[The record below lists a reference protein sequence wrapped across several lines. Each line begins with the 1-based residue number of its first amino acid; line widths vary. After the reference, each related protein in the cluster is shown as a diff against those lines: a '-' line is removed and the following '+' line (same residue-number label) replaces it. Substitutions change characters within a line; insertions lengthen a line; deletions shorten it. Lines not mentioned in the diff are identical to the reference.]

1 MAQAGSIDGSAI
13 PTSLFYIAD
22 IRKSG
27 GVDIPI
33 RNQGRIW
40 TQEETPKINSR
51 KGLGIVLSD
60 PVKHPAQEVL
70 SRELCLVGTDV

>member
-1 MAQAGSIDGSAI
+1 MAQAGSFDESAI
-13 PTSLFYIAD
+13 PTSLFYKAD

-40 TQEETPKINSR
+40 MLKETPKINSR
-51 KGLGIVLSD
+51 KGLGIV
-60 PVKHPAQEVL
+60 P
-70 SRELCLVGTDV
+70 

>member
-13 PTSLFYIAD
+13 PTSLFYKAG

-33 RNQGRIW
+33 QNQGRIW
-40 TQEETPKINSR
+40 TQEEIPKVNGR
-51 KGLGIVLSD
+51 KDLILCHDILSSIRHRKCSGENLVLS
-60 PVKHPAQEVL
+60 E
-70 SRELCLVGTDV
+70 RTF